1 MVRGC
6 ACSVMRGC
14 GVLNKTLGV
23 KLVAFVLRL
32 CKEDL
37 FPLDVFN
44 TCLAGILI
52 NQGCPGGEGV
62 S

>member
-1 MVRGC
+1 
-6 ACSVMRGC
+6 MRESGA
-14 GVLNKTLGV
+14 LNKTLGV

-32 CKEDL
+32 SKKDL
-37 FPLDVFN
+37 VPLDVFN

-52 NQGCPGGEGV
+52 NQGCPGGKGV